1 MINYILF
8 NDLKIVNVMSREK
21 ITISR
26 YFYEQTC
33 AEDFCGENSVK
44 KKYLT
49 HFSAYSTM
57 QQSAIL
63 CAGCPTWMVKME
75 KIVEQGL
82 LYDFYG
88 ELLTKHQQ
96 EIYESVVYENLSLGE
111 IAEKEGVSRQAVH
124 DIVKRCDKTLLG
136 YEEKLK
142 LVARF
147 ESIRE
152 KIEEINRFSA
162 QYENGE
168 LKDAAAY
175 GSRIRELSAKIM
187 QEL

>member
-1 MINYILF
+1 MQ
-8 NDLKIVNVMSREK
+8 KSVTVQVK
-21 ITISR
+21 ISR
-26 YFYEQTC
+26 Q
-33 AEDFCGENSVK
+33 GP
-44 KKYLT
+44 
-49 HFSAYSTM
+49 
-57 QQSAIL
+57 
-63 CAGCPTWMVKME
+63 GME

-111 IAEKEGVSRQAVH
+111 IAEAQGISRQAVH

-147 ESIRE
+147 ESIKE
-152 KIEEINRFSA
+152 KISQIDHLSA
-162 QYENGE
+162 QYESGE
-168 LKDAAAY
+168 LADPSSY
-175 GSRIRELSAKIM
+175 GTQIRELSSRII